1 MSTHVPTIA
10 AHANIRWC
18 RCGLADR
25 HPEADPQVETNRGW
39 SPASV
44 YGLPGLTL
52 QRTVEPN
59 GGQ

>member
-10 AHANIRWC
+10 AHAIIRWC
-18 RCGLADR
+18 RCGLVDR
-25 HPEADPQVETNRGW
+25 HPEADPQAETNKGW

-44 YGLPGLTL
+44 YGLPGLTK
-52 QRTVEPN
+52 QRTAETN